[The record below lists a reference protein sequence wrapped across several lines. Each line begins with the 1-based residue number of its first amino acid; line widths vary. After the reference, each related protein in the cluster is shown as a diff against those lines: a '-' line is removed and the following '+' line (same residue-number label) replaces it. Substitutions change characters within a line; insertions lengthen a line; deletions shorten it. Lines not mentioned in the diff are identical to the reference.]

1 MTQSKALR
9 AKIELVGGPAP
20 ESFARLWA
28 SPHLDRLFPELLV
41 LFHQIIRASVPL
53 MVAGLEVSRQRGDSV
68 CSRLAEYFAAHIEE
82 ERDHD
87 TWLLEDLESC
97 GFSRSTVWSRTPP
110 AAVANLVGA
119 QYYWVRHHHP
129 CALLGYIAVLEGAPP
144 TPAHLAAIQA
154 ATKLPERLFRT
165 YRKHA
170 ELDPKHQA
178 DFDHFLDDLPLDEQ
192 QIVTLGLSAMNT
204 VDALDEAVLG
214 LMEVGSDE

>member
-1 MTQSKALR
+1 MRQSKTLR
-9 AKIELVGGPAP
+9 AKIALVGGPAP

-28 SPHLDRLFPELLV
+28 SPRLDRLFPELLV

-53 MVAGLEVSRQRGDSV
+53 MAAALEASRLSGDPV
-68 CSRLAEYFAAHIEE
+68 CSRLAPYFAAHIEE

-97 GFSRSTVWSRTPP
+97 GWPRSSVWSRTPP
-110 AAVANLVGA
+110 AAVANFVGA

-178 DFDHFLDDLPLDEQ
+178 DFDRFLDDLPLDEQ
-192 QIVTLGLSAMNT
+192 QSATLGLSAMNT
-204 VDALDEAVLG
+204 VDGLDEAVLG
-214 LMEVGSDE
+214 LLEGENDE